1 MRPHKLTT
9 PFFYFLI
16 FLFIQSASTFEI
28 SAQSHKDK
36 IDELLLKYQEYHQFN
51 GSVLVADKGEVVLRG
66 GYGMANMEWDIPN
79 DAETKHRLGSIS
91 KQFTSMLIMQLV
103 QEGKLKL
110 DAPVTTYLEDYP
122 KKTGDII
129 TIHHLLTHS
138 SGIPN
143 YTSFP
148 NFFDEKSRDPYKVE
162 VFIGEFSDLELEFEP
177 GSKFSY
183 SNSGYF
189 LLGAVIEK
197 VTGNSFEQELQAKIF
212 TPLKMNNSGFD
223 HHATILKKRAAGYE
237 KNGSNY
243 RNAAYI
249 DMSIPYAAG
258 SLYSTADDLLVWDQ
272 ALTNGDLLSKENHT
286 IMFSQQ
292 ISAWGGSYGYG
303 WGVQKRFSESKKD
316 TVMEY
321 SHGGGINGFNTLI
334 TRVPAEQN
342 VVILLNNTGGAALND
357 ITRAINAIL
366 DDKPYKF
373 PKLSIASAIMV
384 TYSKEGVEK
393 GREEYEKL
401 KKDSEYNLNE
411 GEMNRTGYG
420 LLQSGKIKEA
430 IDVFEINVT
439 EFPKSANT
447 YDSLG
452 EAYLADGQKELA
464 LKNYKKTVEM
474 DPKNEN
480 AIKIIEGLES
490 N

>member
-1 MRPHKLTT
+1 
-9 PFFYFLI
+9 
-16 FLFIQSASTFEI
+16 
-28 SAQSHKDK
+28 
-36 IDELLLKYQEYHQFN
+36 
-51 GSVLVADKGEVVLRG
+51 
-66 GYGMANMEWDIPN
+66 
-79 DAETKHRLGSIS
+79 
-91 KQFTSMLIMQLV
+91 
-103 QEGKLKL
+103 
-110 DAPVTTYLEDYP
+110 
-122 KKTGDII
+122 
-129 TIHHLLTHS
+129 
-138 SGIPN
+138 
-143 YTSFP
+143 
-148 NFFDEKSRDPYKVE
+148 
-162 VFIGEFSDLELEFEP
+162 
-177 GSKFSY
+177 
-183 SNSGYF
+183 
-189 LLGAVIEK
+189 
-197 VTGNSFEQELQAKIF
+197 
-212 TPLKMNNSGFD
+212 
-223 HHATILKKRAAGYE
+223 
-237 KNGSNY
+237 
-243 RNAAYI
+243 
-249 DMSIPYAAG
+249 
-258 SLYSTADDLLVWDQ
+258 
-272 ALTNGDLLSKENHT
+272 
-286 IMFSQQ
+286 MFSQQ

-303 WGVQKRFSESKKD
+303 WGVQKKFSESKKD

-342 VVILLNNTGGAALND
+342 VVILLNNTGGAALNN

-373 PKLSIASAIMV
+373 PKLSIASAIME

-393 GREEYEKL
+393 GHEEYEKL

-474 DPKNEN
+474 NQKTEN
-480 AIKIIEGLES
+480 AIKIIEGLEE